1 MNEFE
6 KQFQALRL
14 QYRDERLSILKDANR
29 TIGHLNTAIGAA
41 INQEA
46 REALRREKIRV
57 HQATHQSMKYSRICY
72 KEQLELLEDQYRL
85 YREAHPSNHQL
96 RRMAKT
102 LFRAAEEKG
111 YSQLI
116 INFGGTKT
124 ATITFTDSEK

>member
-6 KQFQALRL
+6 KQLQALRI
-14 QYRDERLSILKDANR
+14 QYRDERKSISKDSNR
-29 TIGHLNTAIGAA
+29 TIGHLNNAIGVA

-46 REALRREKIRV
+46 REALRREKERV
-57 HQATHQSMKYSRICY
+57 YEATRQSMKYSRLCY
-72 KEQLELLEDQYRL
+72 KEQLEFLEDQYRL